1 MNVNMHVAGHSAK
14 MKRLLVLIACMAG
27 LVTANEGGRQACQQ
41 SDVALQSYHIHVL
54 FPPSNALAT
63 NAAMDLQR
71 QFMTAF
77 DLTSAGN
84 CTMSAGD
91 PAPNA
96 TMCAFEVDWEPAGPF
111 LTAQY
116 SFFVPVTQYEA
127 AVSWI
132 VRHRGK
138 LDVLVHPN
146 SGCEV
151 EDHTAWALWAGRPWE
166 LDTSVFSCESP
177 GCTPP

>member
-1 MNVNMHVAGHSAK
+1 MHRFA
-14 MKRLLVLIACMAG
+14 MLRLLLVQVLLAAAC
-27 LVTANEGGRQACQQ
+27 LGRSVSGRACQR
-41 SDVALQSYHIHVL
+41 SDVVLQSYHIHVL
-54 FPPSNALAT
+54 FPPSNAQAT

-71 QFMTAF
+71 RFISDF

-84 CTMSAGD
+84 CSMSAGD

-116 SFFVPVTQYEA
+116 SFFVPVARYEA
-127 AVSWI
+127 AVSW
-132 VRHRGK
+132 VLRHRGA

-151 EDHTAWALWAGRPWE
+151 EDHTAWALWAGHPWE

-177 GCTPP
+177 GCVPP